1 MLCVI
6 SKDAAVTTSLSEKS
20 ALVEAEGFAL
30 VMLCQCRPLTRR
42 LAVHILRESRA
53 VLRLID
59 QAAIQH
65 HHGVGKGPSHD
76 ESPQNM
82 ATSVSAA
89 ASVSNVAV
97 IDILDG
103 LAPAILERVLPLL
116 PQNER
121 VSLPINLLTASLWE
135 LPHIFYFSLVQHD
148 LSNLQTVDFKS
159 LAERSNPVWLCG
171 LRQPSTWNHK
181 PLLGSNN
188 LNTPVAVSTA
198 GMYSHLGSIYLMWW
212 TKSLRCCFHVQC
224 IDLGNSESIPHWCAP
239 LLKQYLLSTILDQS
253 AGNKVA
259 STNMKR
265 GSVDATSPSRTTR
278 KSTPQVSTLRPSTF
292 SQCLLTPYLLQPQL
306 ERTQLT
312 DVWATAISVALSTS
326 SALSLHPA
334 LLYAWNIVFHRMSQV
349 FTLIDPKYA

>member
-1 MLCVI
+1 MMAQQTMVNLIIESPAYRQRTIQAFIQFIQKYVPDTFPYQLDSCLKTLHTLLVNWKI
-6 SKDAAVTTSLSEKS
+6 ALQRDAAVTTSLSEKS

-65 HHGVGKGPSHD
+65 HHGVGKGPSHE

-82 ATSVSAA
+82 ATSVSAL

-121 VSLPINLLTASLWE
+121 
-135 LPHIFYFSLVQHD
+135 HD

-171 LRQPSTWNHK
+171 LRQPSMWNHK

-188 LNTPVAVSTA
+188 LSTSVAVSTA
-198 GMYSHLGSIYLMWW
+198 
-212 TKSLRCCFHVQC
+212 
-224 IDLGNSESIPHWCAP
+224 
-239 LLKQYLLSTILDQS
+239 
-253 AGNKVA
+253 
-259 STNMKR
+259 
-265 GSVDATSPSRTTR
+265 
-278 KSTPQVSTLRPSTF
+278 
-292 SQCLLTPYLLQPQL
+292 
-306 ERTQLT
+306 
-312 DVWATAISVALSTS
+312 
-326 SALSLHPA
+326 
-334 LLYAWNIVFHRMSQV
+334 
-349 FTLIDPKYA
+349 